1 MQLQTTIST
10 SLILIQYKAQQ
21 AYQPR
26 GLTGEPLQQ
35 VLSGVSNTRWQVRC
49 LPTLLAEK
57 LLTAAKGSTTP
68 ARGSVLNPVPR
79 MSPLENLTG
88 LHLNS
93 EPNRCPPKNLFPGHN
108 KNTISQMRLQLMSQ
122 SMGTGVVG
130 SGLPILCVS
139 MLLPLFVSWLA

>member
-1 MQLQTTIST
+1 L
-10 SLILIQYKAQQ
+10 
-21 AYQPR
+21 R
-26 GLTGEPLQQ
+26 Q

-49 LPTLLAEK
+49 LPTLQAEK
-57 LLTAAKGSTTP
+57 LLIVAKGSTTP
-68 ARGSVLNPVPR
+68 AKGLVLNPATR

-108 KNTISQMRLQLMSQ
+108 KNTISQMRPQLMLQL
-122 SMGTGVVG
+122 MGTGVAG